1 MGPVSDLPSVIAI
14 LQLTSSVIRYLNDV
28 KDASK
33 ERAQFAIEASNLYNL
48 LVQLKFRLEELPS
61 NEPWYSYTMVRELD
75 FENGFLDQ
83 YRHALER
90 LDAKMKDKSRLK
102 NLGNALMWTS
112 IKEDV
117 ASILTRIERL
127 KRLVTIALKMNYS

>member
-48 LVQLKFRLEELPS
+48 LVQLKFRLEESPS
-61 NEPWYSYTMVRELD
+61 NEPWYTSVREFD

-90 LDAKMKDKSRLK
+90 LSAKVKDKSRLK
-102 NLGNALMWTS
+102 NLGNALVWTS

-117 ASILTRIERL
+117 ASILTQIERL